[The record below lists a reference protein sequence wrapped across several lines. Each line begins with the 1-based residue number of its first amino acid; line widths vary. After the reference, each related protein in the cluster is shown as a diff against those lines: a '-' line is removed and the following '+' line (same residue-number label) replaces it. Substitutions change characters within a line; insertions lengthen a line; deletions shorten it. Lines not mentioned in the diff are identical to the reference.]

1 MAEYGPW
8 GSDNTQQFIRPL
20 VDNLIAVLQAGE
32 GVVHAEVNDNQ
43 PMTAYKGWYRSRWV
57 HLHADPSA
65 IFPTCSVIP
74 RRTRTHKGEG
84 GPGIDEGHIL
94 EILIED
100 VGPNPDVLADNVMK
114 RVQAAHIIIE
124 RASLTALFAGY
135 PLPRSQRPH
144 WDIEHDYADF
154 FKRETSSYKQ
164 NGSLIITFTGLMEK
178 T

>member
-8 GSDNTQQFIRPL
+8 SDDNTQQFIRPL
-20 VDNLIAVLQAGE
+20 VDNLITVLQAGE
-32 GVVHAEVNDNQ
+32 AAIHAEVNGDVA
-43 PMTAYKGWYRSRWV
+43 MTAYKHWYRSRWV
-57 HLHADPSA
+57 HLHADPTT

-84 GPGIDEGHIL
+84 GPVIDEGHIL

-100 VGPNPDVLADNVMK
+100 IGPNPDTLADDVMK

-124 RASLTALFAGY
+124 RASLAALFNGY
-135 PLPRSQRPH
+135 LASNHQRPH

-154 FKRETSSYKQ
+154 FNASKSSYKQ